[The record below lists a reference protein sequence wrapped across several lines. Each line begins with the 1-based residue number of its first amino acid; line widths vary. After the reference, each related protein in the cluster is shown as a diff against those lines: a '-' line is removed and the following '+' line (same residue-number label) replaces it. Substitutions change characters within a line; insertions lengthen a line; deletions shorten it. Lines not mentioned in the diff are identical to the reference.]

1 MTLEFEVIQSG
12 QVVDV
17 DVTTPALTVD
27 VIQAGAV
34 VDVDVTTP
42 ALEVD
47 ILQSGAVEDVW
58 VLAGPLGPEGPPG
71 IPGPGG
77 YYAEVNFASAATT
90 WTITLPVS
98 ISSYA
103 TNVDTLTFGGDEIE
117 GAVTRPDA
125 STIQIDWYYPTAG
138 TARVYR

>member
-1 MTLEFEVIQSG
+1 MASVGVSRPTTRVG
-12 QVVDV
+12 VKGPA
-17 DVTTPALTVD
+17 VTTGVQRPD
-27 VIQAGAV
+27 VQRVSASRDVQRVGIKGPGYVNGIRTGA
-34 VDVDVTTP
+34 
-42 ALEVD
+42 
-47 ILQSGAVEDVW
+47 
-58 VLAGPLGPEGPPG
+58 EGPPGAEGPAG

-90 WTITLPVS
+90 WTITLPVT

-103 TNVDTLTFGGDEIE
+103 TNVDALTFGGDEIE

-125 STIQIDWYYPTAG
+125 STIQIDWFYPTAG